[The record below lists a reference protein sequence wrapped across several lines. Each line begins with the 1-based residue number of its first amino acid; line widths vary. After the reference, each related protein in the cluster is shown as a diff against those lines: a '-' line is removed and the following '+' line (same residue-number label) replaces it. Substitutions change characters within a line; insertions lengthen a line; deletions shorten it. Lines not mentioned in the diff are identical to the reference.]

1 MVNIMSNRLEHAR
14 NLLQKTVQGWSP
26 APSGSAVPFSLG
38 IAEIERHLSA
48 KAGFS
53 TSLHELYGQTGCGGR
68 DFYVSFLTRLFFSTD
83 NRIIFWISSS
93 HTADSGRLYTLS
105 LPAWVQDRLHIITP
119 KRDRDAL
126 WCFEECLASGQAC
139 AVIAEVPYLDLLSS
153 RRLQLAC
160 EKGHSLGLALCQN
173 SLGLQQKTAA
183 RTRWRIA
190 GAPNHHWKL
199 ELLGGHG
206 VRPGCWNVKY
216 DDTALSLSLAPA
228 SRH

>member
-1 MVNIMSNRLEHAR
+1 MSDRLEYAR
-14 NLLQKTVQGWSP
+14 NLLQKTVQSWSP
-26 APSGSAVPFSLG
+26 DPTGDTVPFSLG

-48 KAGFS
+48 KAGFA
-53 TSLHELYGQTGCGGR
+53 TSLHELYSQIGCGGR
-68 DFYVSFLTRLFFSTD
+68 EFYATLFARLFFNTD
-83 NRIIFWISSS
+83 NRIIFWITSSS
-93 HTADSGRLYTLS
+93 HGDNARLYTLS
-105 LPAWVQDRLHIITP
+105 FPPDLQARLHLITP
-119 KRDRDAL
+119 KRERDTL

-139 AVIAEVPYLDLLSS
+139 AVIAEVPHLDLLSS

-160 EKGHSLGLALCQN
+160 EKGQSLGLALCQN

-183 RTRWRIA
+183 RTRWRVA
-190 GAPNHHWKL
+190 GAPHQHWKL

-216 DDTALSLSLAPA
+216 DETALSLSLAPP